1 MFNGKTSS
9 NGSCSTVHRQKIKFR
24 MVCELLKGGKV
35 LIHMIYIHYSLS
47 YPSILV
53 VISMM
58 SNQYSLKKIRCP
70 SQKCLESLP
79 KTSFFQGRAVKLQ
92 GCNLEVTIK
101 IHCRRAWTALRC
113 RVNWRPRRF
122 LRRSWGRCG
131 WWWCAVCILKKP
143 GGVVALKWLMLREF
157 CWFQVGFR
165 NILRV
170 SAHLIN

>member
-58 SNQYSLKKIRCP
+58 SNQYSLKIIRCP

-92 GCNLEVTIK
+92 GCNLEVAIIFPLQTRLD
-101 IHCRRAWTALRC
+101 CPAL
-113 RVNWRPRRF
+113 
-122 LRRSWGRCG
+122 S
-131 WWWCAVCILKKP
+131 
-143 GGVVALKWLMLREF
+143 RE
-157 CWFQVGFR
+157 
-165 NILRV
+165 LAPEEV
-170 SAHLIN
+170 SAQVLRTVRVMVMCYVYLEKTWGCCSTKMIDVEGIFLVSIWDFSIF